1 MIDDRRFAE
10 AIYREVDTA
19 DLSMPPVGDHPVAE
33 PRGAAGGRS
42 SNNNNIIIISVHR
55 QRPSSSVRRQPE
67 LNEKEI
73 GDGGQQAAPAVA
85 LSAGRSA
92 SCAHARN
99 RRDRGQRGY

>member
-1 MIDDRRFAE
+1 
-10 AIYREVDTA
+10 
-19 DLSMPPVGDHPVAE
+19 MPPVFDHPVAE

-42 SNNNNIIIISVHR
+42 NNNIIII
-55 QRPSSSVRRQPE
+55 SVRRQPE